1 MGHERYRCMDISTP
15 AIAWATHTMIA
26 QDSGSNG
33 GVLGAPSGSP
43 QSNTATQG
51 IPADP
56 GAGGG
61 ARPSSG
67 MGSLLPIMLLMMA
80 GILIM
85 TSLSGRKE
93 RKKHAALMAGLGK
106 KDKVRAAGGIIGTII
121 ELKNDEVLLETDRA
135 SNTRI
140 RVARSS
146 ISTVISSKST
156 PATETVSEEEP
167 EPAESK

>member
-1 MGHERYRCMDISTP
+1 MDISTP
-15 AIAWATHTMIA
+15 TLVWSTHPFLA
-26 QDSGSNG
+26 QDSGSAG

-43 QSNTATQG
+43 SGGTALGTPG
-51 IPADP
+51 DP
-56 GAGGG
+56 GAGNAVGAGG
-61 ARPSSG
+61 G
-67 MGSLLPIMLLMMA
+67 MGSLLPIMLVMMA

-146 ISTVISSKST
+146 ITTVIQSKST
-156 PATETVSEEEP
+156 PNTEEATAEV
-167 EPAESK
+167 AESKP

>member
-1 MGHERYRCMDISTP
+1 MDITTP
-15 AIAWATHTMIA
+15 IAAWATHTMIA
-26 QDSGSNG
+26 QDSGSAG

-43 QSNTATQG
+43 QTGTTQG
-51 IPADP
+51 IPGDP
-56 GAGGG
+56 GSTGA
-61 ARPSSG
+61 ARPAGSGG

-146 ISTVISSKST
+146 ISTVIEHKST
-156 PATETVSEEEP
+156 PVKDD
-167 EPAESK
+167 EPAELADSK

>member
-1 MGHERYRCMDISTP
+1 MDISAPITV
-15 AIAWATHTMIA
+15 WATHTMIA
-26 QDSGSNG
+26 QDSGSAG

-43 QSNTATQG
+43 QTGTTQG

-56 GAGGG
+56 GAAGN
-61 ARPSSG
+61 ARPSG

-93 RKKHAALMAGLGK
+93 RKKHAALMSSLGK

-121 ELKNDEVLLETDRA
+121 ELKNDEVLLETDKA

-146 ISTVISSKST
+146 ISTVISHKST
-156 PATETVSEEEP
+156 PVKEEET
-167 EPAESK
+167 AELSEAK

>member
-1 MGHERYRCMDISTP
+1 
-15 AIAWATHTMIA
+15 
-26 QDSGSNG
+26 
-33 GVLGAPSGSP
+33 
-43 QSNTATQG
+43 
-51 IPADP
+51 
-56 GAGGG
+56 
-61 ARPSSG
+61 

-93 RKKHAALMAGLGK
+93 RKKHATLMAGLGK

-121 ELKNDEVLLETDRA
+121 EIKNDEVLLETDRA

-146 ISTVISSKST
+146 VTTIISSKST
-156 PATETVSEEEP
+156 PVKEDTPVNEEESAQL
-167 EPAESK
+167 AESESK

>member
-1 MGHERYRCMDISTP
+1 MDISTP
-15 AIAWATHTMIA
+15 TLVWSTHIMLA
-26 QDSGSNG
+26 QDSGSSG

-43 QSNTATQG
+43 SGETALGT
-51 IPADP
+51 P
-56 GAGGG
+56 GDGTAGSGAPAGGG
-61 ARPSSG
+61 
-67 MGSLLPIMLLMMA
+67 MGALLPIMLVMMA

-93 RKKHAALMAGLGK
+93 RKKHESLLASLGK

-146 ISTVISSKST
+146 ITTVIKSKST
-156 PATETVSEEEP
+156 PNSEEET
-167 EPAESK
+167 AELADSKA

>member
-1 MGHERYRCMDISTP
+1 MEISQPT
-15 AIAWATHTMIA
+15 IQWFTHAMIA
-26 QDSGSNG
+26 QDNGSAG
-33 GVLGAPSGSP
+33 GVLGAPSTSQSGSAP
-43 QSNTATQG
+43 LGTS
-51 IPADP
+51 ADP
-56 GAGGG
+56 SAPGA
-61 ARPSSG
+61 ARPSG

-80 GILIM
+80 GILVM
-85 TSLSGRKE
+85 TSLAGRKE

-146 ISTVISSKST
+146 ISSVIESKST
-156 PATETVSEEEP
+156 PAPEANTEEVLQVP
-167 EPAESK
+167 EDK

>member
-1 MGHERYRCMDISTP
+1 
-15 AIAWATHTMIA
+15 
-26 QDSGSNG
+26 
-33 GVLGAPSGSP
+33 
-43 QSNTATQG
+43 
-51 IPADP
+51 
-56 GAGGG
+56 
-61 ARPSSG
+61 
-67 MGSLLPIMLLMMA
+67 MGSLLPIMLVMMA

-93 RKKHAALMAGLGK
+93 RKKHQSLLASLGK

-146 ISTVISSKST
+146 ITTVIKSKST
-156 PATETVSEEEP
+156 PSSEEET
-167 EPAESK
+167 AELADSKA

>member
-1 MGHERYRCMDISTP
+1 MDITAP
-15 AIAWATHTMIA
+15 IAVWATHTMIA
-26 QDSGSNG
+26 QDSGSAG

-43 QSNTATQG
+43 QSGTQALG
-51 IPADP
+51 TPD
-56 GAGGG
+56 GSGG
-61 ARPSSG
+61 AAARPAGG
-67 MGSLLPIMLLMMA
+67 MGSFLPIMLLMMA

-93 RKKHAALMAGLGK
+93 RKKHAALMSGLGK

-121 ELKNDEVLLETDRA
+121 EIKNDEVLLETDRA

-146 ISTVISSKST
+146 ISTIISSKST
-156 PATETVSEEEP
+156 PVVEEDTTEL
-167 EPAESK
+167 AESK

>member
-1 MGHERYRCMDISTP
+1 MDITTP
-15 AIAWATHTMIA
+15 IAVWATHTMIA
-26 QDSGSNG
+26 QDSGSAG

-43 QSNTATQG
+43 QTGTTQG
-51 IPADP
+51 IPGDP
-56 GAGGG
+56 GATGN
-61 ARPSSG
+61 ARPSTG

-93 RKKHAALMAGLGK
+93 RKKHATLMASLGK

-121 ELKNDEVLLETDRA
+121 EIKNDEVLLETDRA

-146 ISTVISSKST
+146 ISTVINHKST
-156 PATETVSEEEP
+156 PVIEEET
-167 EPAESK
+167 AELADSK

>member
-1 MGHERYRCMDISTP
+1 
-15 AIAWATHTMIA
+15 
-26 QDSGSNG
+26 
-33 GVLGAPSGSP
+33 
-43 QSNTATQG
+43 
-51 IPADP
+51 
-56 GAGGG
+56 
-61 ARPSSG
+61 

-93 RKKHAALMAGLGK
+93 RKKHAALMASLGK

-121 ELKNDEVLLETDRA
+121 EIKNDEVLLETDRA

-146 ISTVISSKST
+146 ISTVISHKST
-156 PATETVSEEEP
+156 PVKEEET
-167 EPAESK
+167 AELADSK